1 MSSNNTLP
9 SLLEIVSRL
18 AQVETNPDSLEFGSP
33 VKGGGTVKIY
43 SNYDR
48 EAEFK
53 AKIDRAIRVRMY
65 TQDAVMKAEK
75 GELPME
81 TPGGSE

>member
-1 MSSNNTLP
+1 VGTNNTLP
-9 SLLEIVSRL
+9 TLLDIVSRL

-33 VKGGGTVKIY
+33 SKGGVVKIY

-48 EAEFK
+48 EGEFK

-65 TQDAVMKAEK
+65 AQDAVMKAEK

-81 TPGGSE
+81 TP